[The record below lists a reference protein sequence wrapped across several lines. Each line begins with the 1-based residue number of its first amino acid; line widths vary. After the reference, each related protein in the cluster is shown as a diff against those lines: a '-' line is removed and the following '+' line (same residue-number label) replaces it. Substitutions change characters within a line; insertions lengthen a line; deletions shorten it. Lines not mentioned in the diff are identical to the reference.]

1 MSINK
6 KAAIGETLTWFAG
19 FLIIFFIIVLFL
31 SASIIFSASKKIS
44 GGSDEVILQNNLN
57 KADMERILI
66 DFFDK
71 PVVFDNGKP
80 KIKWLVIKS
89 LESSKEDEKIKIKE
103 KLKEELDKILDE
115 YYGKNGCYLFSLK
128 YAEESQNLDI
138 QGFDICSFSCN
149 KDKRFEQYLE
159 LYKKNFLSKSVIFNI
174 FSDQQIEIQF
184 YLGECL

>member
-6 KAAIGETLTWFAG
+6 KAAIGETLSWFAG
-19 FLIIFFIIVLFL
+19 FLIIFFIIIIFL
-31 SASIIFSASKKIS
+31 SASIIFSSSKKIS

-57 KADMERILI
+57 KVDIERILI
-66 DFFDK
+66 DFLDK
-71 PVVFDNGKP
+71 PVVFDGKP

-103 KLKEELDKILDE
+103 KLKEELDKILEE
-115 YYGKNGCYLFSLK
+115 YYGKNGCYLFSSK

-138 QGFDICSFSCN
+138 PSFDVCSFSCN
-149 KDKRFEQYLE
+149 EDKRFEQYIK
-159 LYKKNFLSKSVIFNI
+159 LYKKNFLSKSIIFKI
-174 FSDQQIEIQF
+174 FSDKQIEIQF